1 LLTVGVG
8 GSLLILPFALWVARE
23 RRGTAA
29 LESIDAVDAA
39 AEGDDDMDLRAA
51 IRTRSFWVLGFAL
64 AGFFFYMVGV
74 LDHFIASLTDRGLS
88 SAEAGAYLGSAIG
101 MGIFSKVVMGI
112 VADRISPLPA
122 IWTDYG
128 LYAASSVV
136 LIFVPDEPYL
146 KAFVVLFGFSYAA
159 RDVVYPMAIAECF
172 GVRYL
177 AAIYGALMIVLA
189 PAGSAG
195 QIFAAH
201 CFERFGSYD
210 VAFEVFAL
218 VNVVVFAS
226 LFLLRPEKEL
236 ARG

>member
-1 LLTVGVG
+1 
-8 GSLLILPFALWVARE
+8 
-23 RRGTAA
+23 
-29 LESIDAVDAA
+29 
-39 AEGDDDMDLRAA
+39 
-51 IRTRSFWVLGFAL
+51 
-64 AGFFFYMVGV
+64 
-74 LDHFIASLTDRGLS
+74 
-88 SAEAGAYLGSAIG
+88 
-101 MGIFSKVVMGI
+101 
-112 VADRISPLPA
+112 
-122 IWTDYG
+122 
-128 LYAASSVV
+128 
-136 LIFVPDEPYL
+136 
-146 KAFVVLFGFSYAA
+146 
-159 RDVVYPMAIAECF
+159 MAIAECF